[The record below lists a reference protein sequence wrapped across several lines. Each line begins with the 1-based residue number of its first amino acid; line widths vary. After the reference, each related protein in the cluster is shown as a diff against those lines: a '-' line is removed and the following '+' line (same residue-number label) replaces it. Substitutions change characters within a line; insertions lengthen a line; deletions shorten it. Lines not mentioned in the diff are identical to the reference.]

1 LKSSNN
7 KQECEKCKEFRELP
21 LHLHELYMFCELLEN
36 THTVYKYS
44 KKNLRNDGSAHT
56 VNIAKWLSLASQI
69 KSVEMNPFRY
79 EEAHL
84 WCEPVADKLDSDA
97 NHHTAIITPLTQF
110 IYIANALEET
120 YRFTSSLYEI
130 HHERIKIDVINLE
143 RKRDYSAQAFWLL
156 DEIFSKNDVPTHY
169 NHKVDNF
176 LSLAKKYQSNFN
188 VAFDVELKNNGN
200 LSYGLSLVRNIRN
213 HIAHA
218 VFPIIENPEYTF
230 EFSNSQTKR
239 LILNLLGHASRVAA
253 MNIQI
258 LLGISNDG
266 FKSVEYSYLFNDP
279 DYGDRLESLFTLD
292 YLNTLHIEQ
301 EFGLNES
308 AQWQLRSKWEES

>member
-1 LKSSNN
+1 
-7 KQECEKCKEFRELP
+7 
-21 LHLHELYMFCELLEN
+21 MFCELLEN

-44 KKNLRNDGSAHT
+44 HKSFRKDGSTQT
-56 VNIAKWLSLASQI
+56 VNIAKWLRLASQI
-69 KSVEMNPFRY
+69 ESVEMNPFRY

-84 WCEPVADKLDSDA
+84 WCEPIAEKLDSDA

-110 IYIANALEET
+110 IYISNALEET
-120 YRFTSSLYEI
+120 YRFMSPLYKTHYE
-130 HHERIKIDVINLE
+130 HIKIVTPKLE
-143 RKRDYSAQAFWLL
+143 RKRNYSAQASWLI
-156 DEIFSKNDVPTHY
+156 DEVFSKINVPTHY
-169 NHKVDNF
+169 NHIVDNF
-176 LSLAKKYQSNFN
+176 LSLTKKYQSNFN
-188 VAFDVELKNNGN
+188 VTFDVELQNNGN

-218 VFPIIENPEYTF
+218 IFPIIENPEYTF
-230 EFSNSQTKR
+230 EFSNPQTKR
-239 LILNLLGHASRVAA
+239 LILYLLSHASRVAA

-258 LLGISNDG
+258 LLGITNDG
-266 FKSVEYSYLFNDP
+266 FKSDGYVYLLDDP
-279 DYGDRLESLFTLD
+279 DYGDRIESLFTLE

>member
-1 LKSSNN
+1 
-7 KQECEKCKEFRELP
+7 
-21 LHLHELYMFCELLEN
+21 MFCELLEN

-44 KKNLRNDGSAHT
+44 NKKFREEGSTHT
-56 VNIAKWLSLASQI
+56 ANIAKWLRLASQI
-69 KSVEMNPFRY
+69 ESVEMNPFRY

-84 WCEPVADKLDSDA
+84 YCEPVPEKLDSDA
-97 NHHTAIITPLTQF
+97 NHNTAIITPLTQF

-120 YRFTSSLYEI
+120 YRFTSFLYKT
-130 HHERIKIDVINLE
+130 HYERIKMEIPKLE
-143 RKRDYSAQAFWLL
+143 RKRNYSAQASWLI
-156 DEIFSKNDVPTHY
+156 DDVFSKIDVPTHY
-169 NHKVDNF
+169 NHIVDNF
-176 LSLAKKYQSNFN
+176 LSLAKKYQSHFN
-188 VAFDVELKNNGN
+188 VTFDIELQNNGN

-218 VFPIIENPEYTF
+218 IFPIIENPEYTF
-230 EFSNSQTKR
+230 EFSNPQTKR
-239 LILNLLGHASRVAA
+239 LILYLLSHASRVAA

-258 LLGISNDG
+258 FLGIANDG
-266 FKSVEYSYLFNDP
+266 FKSDGYICLLDDP
-279 DYGDRLESLFTLD
+279 DHGDKIESLITLE